1 MWNTLPGRHHQVEHR
16 RHGADHDQR
25 DDEGRPAGAAEQR
38 RRGGQ
43 SQGILF
49 RAHAS
54 ALRPFIAK
62 MPCGRFWMKMMMNT
76 STGDLG
82 QHRAGPA
89 FEQLVQDAQAQ
100 AAYTVPA
107 S

>member
-1 MWNTLPGRHHQVEHR
+1 MKADQPVRLSS
-16 RHGADHDQR
+16 GA
-25 DDEGRPAGAAEQR
+25 
-38 RRGGQ
+38 RGGQ
-43 SQGILF
+43 RQGILF

-100 AAYTVPA
+100 RRVHRAGQLAHAAQHHHHEA
-107 S
+107 STM